1 MFEQANRIARRV
13 FLGAAAFAACVA
25 AVILWLGYRH
35 DAGID
40 RIVAEG
46 RLAEGEFLREST
58 ETCTRGN
65 ASSCYRRVDVA
76 YMVDGTRYETSM
88 TVRGSGPE
96 PIFEQEAIRLPR
108 LGAERPYQVVYLPSD
123 PSVARMRAD
132 LQKSDVAVY
141 GTAGFFS
148 VIALVFG
155 AVGFFAFRRRPIGA

>member
-1 MFEQANRIARRV
+1 MLEQAHRIARRV

-46 RLAEGEFLREST
+46 RLAEGEFLRESA
-58 ETCTRGN
+58 ETCTREN
-65 ASSCYRRVDVA
+65 VSSCYRQIDVA
-76 YMVDGTRYETSM
+76 YVVDGARYETSM

-96 PIFEQEAIRLPR
+96 PIFDQEVIRVPR
-108 LGAERPYQVVYLPSD
+108 LGEERPWQVLYLPSD

-132 LQKSDVAVY
+132 LLKSDVAVY
-141 GTAGFFS
+141 GTAGAFS
-148 VIALVFG
+148 VIAIVFG
-155 AVGFFAFRRRPIGA
+155 AVGLFAFRRRSVAG

>member
-1 MFEQANRIARRV
+1 MFEHAHRIARRV

-35 DAGID
+35 DAGVD
-40 RIVAEG
+40 RIIAEG
-46 RLAEGEFLREST
+46 RLAEGAFLGEST
-58 ETCTRGN
+58 ETCTRGSS
-65 ASSCYRRVDVA
+65 SSCYRRVDVA
-76 YMVDGTRYETSM
+76 YAVNGTRYETSM

-96 PIFEQEAIRLPR
+96 PIFEQEVIRVPR
-108 LGAERPYQVVYLPSD
+108 LGDERPWQVVYLPSD

-148 VIALVFG
+148 VIAFVFG
-155 AVGFFAFRRRPIGA
+155 AVGIFAFRKRPIGG

>member
-46 RLAEGEFLREST
+46 RLAEGEFLSYDT
-58 ETCTRGN
+58 QTCSDGGG
-65 ASSCYRRVDVA
+65 SCYNQINVA
-76 YMVDGTRYETSM
+76 YIVDGTTYRSSM
-88 TVRGSGPE
+88 LVRGSERSG

-108 LGAERPYQVVYLPSD
+108 LGEERPYQVVYLPSD
-123 PSVARMRAD
+123 PSVARMRTD
-132 LQKSDVAVY
+132 LRKSDVAVY